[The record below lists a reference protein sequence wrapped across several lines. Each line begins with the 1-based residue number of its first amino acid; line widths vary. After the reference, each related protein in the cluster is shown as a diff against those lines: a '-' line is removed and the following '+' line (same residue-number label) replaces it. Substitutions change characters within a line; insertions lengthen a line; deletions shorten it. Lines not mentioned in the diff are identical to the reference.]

1 GEGWRGGGGGR
12 GRRQGSGGA
21 NVLDFPGMTA
31 VSRKLLRRRDRDH
44 RHFVW
49 IGVCFGWE
57 SETDAVEHA
66 LDLVADELALS
77 DEGLRGRVNG
87 LAVHVHE
94 PPVVDVGGSTH

>member
-1 GEGWRGGGGGR
+1 
-12 GRRQGSGGA
+12 
-21 NVLDFPGMTA
+21 MTA

-57 SETDAVEHA
+57 VETDAVEHA

-94 PPVVDVGGSTH
+94 PPVVDVGGPKNLCHRAAGEGAAQDRSHGGFDAE